1 MDYDSND
8 TLSMHAQSLSL
19 ASAIDVNPSFDPQ
32 ATLTTVLLTQ
42 WEMQWLQLLHSH
54 PAFTA
59 TNSRKDMQQWTES
72 ILATMPLEMQKW
84 MTTVLNLSEVV
95 TGVSGAVTL
104 PTPIVS
110 LSPTEGIVSG
120 PPSDLVEASTL
131 SFGQNDEAGSVD
143 DEDLP
148 FESLTSSSSMK
159 DLSAL
164 VNLMEHRRQNE

>member
-19 ASAIDVNPSFDPQ
+19 ASAIDVNPFFDPQ
-32 ATLTTVLLTQ
+32 ATLTTVPLTQ
-42 WEMQWLQLLHSH
+42 REMQWLQLLHSR

-59 TNSRKDMQQWTES
+59 TNSKKDMQQWTEF
-72 ILATMPLEMQKW
+72 ILATMPLDMQKW
-84 MTTVLNLSEVV
+84 MATVLNLSEMMS
-95 TGVSGAVTL
+95 VSGAVTF

-110 LSPTEGIVSG
+110 VSPTEGIVSG
-120 PPSDLVEASTL
+120 PPSDSVEASTL

-148 FESLTSSSSMK
+148 FENLTSSSSMK
-159 DLSAL
+159 DLSDL
-164 VNLMEHRRQNE
+164 VDLTKETNKN